1 MYPHIYIYSYLSIY
15 LSYLILSSLLI
26 SSLSISIPISISIFI
41 SISKSKLLYPCI
53 RKIYVINRER
63 YYIYIIIYIYTYNTF
78 CIFLVWILQC
88 FQLMTAMLP
97 HYPLLQ
103 PQDIQDICPHPHKP
117 SQRRIQLLHAPCL
130 TESCY
135 EAHQCLALP
144 RRNFQWKMRLA
155 WAGKYR
161 KTCRNIWDMNGR
173 FWEAL
178 GGTWEDI
185 ENLTACGKCVDNRK
199 KIMKRHAIILYS
211 PKRDK

>member
-1 MYPHIYIYSYLSIY
+1 M
-15 LSYLILSSLLI
+15 
-26 SSLSISIPISISIFI
+26 
-41 SISKSKLLYPCI
+41 
-53 RKIYVINRER
+53 
-63 YYIYIIIYIYTYNTF
+63 
-78 CIFLVWILQC
+78 WILQC
-88 FQLMTAMLP
+88 FLLMTAMLP

-144 RRNFQWKMRLA
+144 RRNFRWKMRLA

-199 KIMKRHAIILYS
+199 KIMKRHAIILWLMLSTPPRGKNSFGPS
-211 PKRDK
+211 PSTDILQESAKLMPKSRLCAENQFSSSKCSFQEVRKSCLCHAPTKS